1 MFVSL
6 FFFIFLLQCV
16 RQEFTLFTPLSLKK
30 IGRPVL
36 VSAVKFS
43 VKLLSANMGFV
54 NFSGLKFSPDFQNT
68 CRPRGL
74 QLYYK

>member
-6 FFFIFLLQCV
+6 FFFLRQCV
-16 RQEFTLFTPLSLKK
+16 RQEFTLFTPFSLKK
-30 IGRPVL
+30 IGRLVL

-68 CRPRGL
+68 QKQSL
-74 QLYYK
+74 